1 MRLQVGAQLV
11 ARHTPSRSVAEG
23 GGGPQGAL
31 TAAQVEKIL
40 ASEPISQV
48 THNGCQCLEE

>member
-1 MRLQVGAQLV
+1 MGAQLV
-11 ARHTPSRSVAEG
+11 ARHTPSRSVVEG